1 MSSSLNAVCASDI
14 ARALGGQKTGGE
26 WVARCPAHDD
36 RTPSLSIREKG
47 GKVLVHCH
55 TGCKQAEVIAALE
68 KQGLWS
74 KQAEAPDADA
84 VKRSEYALT
93 LWRQSRPTAGT
104 VVETYLASRG
114 LRLPAGDALRFHPSL
129 KHPSGSRWP
138 AMVALVTRR
147 DGEPAGI
154 HRTFVLQDGSGK
166 APVTPAK
173 MMLGTCAGGAV
184 RLAKPAE
191 TLAVGEG
198 IESTLSAMQATGA
211 PSWAALSTSGLKAL
225 ALPDAVRE
233 VVILADGDTAGES
246 AARVAARRWHR
257 EGRRVRI
264 ARPPRGNDF
273 NDMLVR
279 RNASAKEIA

>member
-1 MSSSLNAVCASDI
+1 MTSMSVRAAADI
-14 ARALGGQKTGGE
+14 AHALGGQKTGGE
-26 WVARCPAHDD
+26 WVARCRAHDD
-36 RTPSLSIREKG
+36 RTPSLSIGEKD

-74 KQAEAPDADA
+74 KQAETLDADA
-84 VKRSEYALT
+84 VKRTEYALE

-114 LRLPAGDALRFHPSL
+114 LRLPAGDALRFHSSL

-154 HRTFVLQDGSGK
+154 YRTFVLQDGSGK

-184 RLAKPAE
+184 RLAEAAE

-211 PSWAALSTSGLKAL
+211 PSWAALSTSGLRAL

-233 VVILADGDTAGES
+233 VVILADGDAAGES

-279 RNASAKEIA
+279 RNASVKEIA

>member
-1 MSSSLNAVCASDI
+1 MTSMSVRAAADI
-14 ARALGGQKTGGE
+14 AHALGGQKTGGE

-36 RTPSLSIREKG
+36 RTPSLSIGEKD

-74 KQAEAPDADA
+74 KQAETLDADA
-84 VKRSEYALT
+84 VKRTEYALE

-114 LRLPAGDALRFHPSL
+114 LRLPAGDALRFHSSL

-154 HRTFVLQDGSGK
+154 YRTFVLQDGSGK

-184 RLAKPAE
+184 RLAEAAE

-211 PSWAALSTSGLKAL
+211 PSRAALSTSGLKAL

-233 VVILADGDTAGES
+233 VVILADGDAAGES

-279 RNASAKEIA
+279 RNASVKEIA